1 VRLEPGDGLLL
12 YTDGITEAE
21 SSSDEFF
28 TGSRLSGLVEANK
41 LETLDSMVGNIV
53 EGLKGFTLGREQSDD
68 ITMLAVR
75 FRP

>member
-1 VRLEPGDGLLL
+1 
-12 YTDGITEAE
+12 
-21 SSSDEFF
+21 
-28 TGSRLSGLVEANK
+28 
-41 LETLDSMVGNIV
+41 MVSNIV